1 MIGWRG
7 REMFRWTNLFRGFL
21 MGICEIIPGVS
32 SGTMALLL
40 GIYDQFLGAISRI
53 VSRHFKNAVLYL
65 LPLVIG
71 MGIAILTMSSLMDYL
86 LTEHMVPTHWFFI
99 GMVLG
104 VIPMMFSISNYKTEF
119 RPAHYIMMGLVIVLL
134 YWMSTVSDTAA
145 PAESIDIS
153 VPVMI
158 GLFFS
163 GMLASAV
170 MLLPGISG
178 SLMLLILGAY
188 PVIMRAI
195 SEFTSFNFAVLPIL
209 IATGLGIVSG
219 LLLASRGIQFLLR
232 NYTYIMYAA
241 IIGLLFGSVF
251 PLYPGLPDAAGTWI
265 ASIVSLAAGLSISTY
280 MGSKNKETI

>member
-1 MIGWRG
+1 
-7 REMFRWTNLFRGFL
+7 

-40 GIYDQFLGAISRI
+40 GIYEQFLGAIGHI
-53 VSRHFKNAVLYL
+53 VSKHYKKSIIYL

-71 MGIAILTMSSLMDYL
+71 MGTAILTMSSLMDYL
-86 LTEHMVPTHWFFI
+86 LTQHTIPTHWFFI

-104 VIPMMFSISNYKTEF
+104 VIPMMFSISNYKVEF
-119 RPAHYIMMGLVIVLL
+119 KSIHYILMGLTIILL
-134 YWMSTVSDTAA
+134 YWLSTAGENGTSI
-145 PAESIDIS
+145 ESIDIS
-153 VPVMI
+153 LLMLI

-178 SLMLLILGAY
+178 SLVLLIIGAY
-188 PVIMRAI
+188 PIIMRAI
-195 SEFTSFNFAVLPIL
+195 SEFTSLNFEVLPVL

-219 LLLASRGIQFLLR
+219 LLLAGRGIQFLLR
-232 NYTYIMYAA
+232 NYTYIMYAI

-251 PLYPGLPDAAGTWI
+251 PIYPGLPDTASIWA
-265 ASIVSLAAGLSISTY
+265 ASIVSLSAGLAISNY
-280 MGSKNKETI
+280 MGSKNKQSI

>member
-1 MIGWRG
+1 
-7 REMFRWTNLFRGFL
+7 MFKWMNLFRGFL

-40 GIYDQFLGAISRI
+40 GIYDQFLGAIGHI
-53 VSRHFKNAVLYL
+53 VSKHYKKSIIFL

-86 LTEHMVPTHWFFI
+86 LTQHTIPTHWFFI

-104 VIPMMFSISNYKTEF
+104 VIPMLFSISNYKVEF
-119 RPAHYIMMGLVIVLL
+119 KAAHYILMAATIIIL
-134 YWMSTVSDTAA
+134 YWLSTVNESGTSVA
-145 PAESIDIS
+145 SIDIS
-153 VPVMI
+153 LIMLI

-178 SLMLLILGAY
+178 SLVLLIIGAY
-188 PVIMRAI
+188 PIIMRAI
-195 SEFTSFNFAVLPIL
+195 SEFTSLNFEVVPLL
-209 IATGLGIVSG
+209 VATGLGIVSG
-219 LLLASRGIQFLLR
+219 LLLAGRGIQFLLR
-232 NYTYIMYAA
+232 NYTYITYAV

-251 PLYPGLPDAAGTWI
+251 PIYPGLPDTAGTWFW
-265 ASIVSLAAGLSISTY
+265 SIVSLSAGLAISTY
-280 MGSKNKETI
+280 MGSKNRQSI

>member
-1 MIGWRG
+1 
-7 REMFRWTNLFRGFL
+7 MFKWMNLFRGFL

-40 GIYDQFLGAISRI
+40 GIYEQFLGAIGHI
-53 VSRHFKNAVLYL
+53 VSKHYKKSIIYL

-71 MGIAILTMSSLMDYL
+71 MGTAILTMSSLMDYL
-86 LTEHMVPTHWFFI
+86 LTQYTIPTHWFFI

-104 VIPMMFSISNYKTEF
+104 VIPMMFSISNYKVEF
-119 RPAHYIMMGLVIVLL
+119 KSIHYILMGLAIILL
-134 YWMSTVSDTAA
+134 YWLSTMG
-145 PAESIDIS
+145 ESGTSIERIDIS
-153 VPVMI
+153 LLMLI

-178 SLMLLILGAY
+178 SLVLLIIGAY
-188 PVIMRAI
+188 PIIMRAI
-195 SEFTSFNFAVLPIL
+195 SEFTSLNFEVLPVL

-219 LLLASRGIQFLLR
+219 LLLAGRGIQFLLR
-232 NYTYIMYAA
+232 NYTYIMYAI

-251 PLYPGLPDAAGTWI
+251 PIYPGLPDTASIWA
-265 ASIVSLAAGLSISTY
+265 ASIVSLSAGLAISNY
-280 MGSKNKETI
+280 MGSKNKPSI

>member
-1 MIGWRG
+1 
-7 REMFRWTNLFRGFL
+7 

-40 GIYDQFLGAISRI
+40 GIYEQFLGAIGHI
-53 VSRHFKNAVLYL
+53 VSKHYKKSIIYL

-71 MGIAILTMSSLMDYL
+71 MGTAILTMSSLMDYL
-86 LTEHMVPTHWFFI
+86 LTQYTIPTHWFFI

-104 VIPMMFSISNYKTEF
+104 VIPMMFSISNYKVEF
-119 RPAHYIMMGLVIVLL
+119 KSIHYILMGLAIILL
-134 YWMSTVSDTAA
+134 YWLSTAGENGTSI
-145 PAESIDIS
+145 ESIDIS
-153 VPVMI
+153 LLMLI

-178 SLMLLILGAY
+178 SLVLLIIGAY
-188 PVIMRAI
+188 PIIMRAI
-195 SEFTSFNFAVLPIL
+195 SEFTSLNFEVLPVL

-219 LLLASRGIQFLLR
+219 LLLAGRGIQFLLR
-232 NYTYIMYAA
+232 NYTYIMYAI

-251 PLYPGLPDAAGTWI
+251 PIYPGLPDTASIWA
-265 ASIVSLAAGLSISTY
+265 ASIVSLSAGLAISNY
-280 MGSKNKETI
+280 MGSKNKQSI

>member
-1 MIGWRG
+1 
-7 REMFRWTNLFRGFL
+7 MFKWTNLFRGFL

-53 VSRHFKNAVLYL
+53 VSKHFRNAILYL

-71 MGIAILTMSSLMDYL
+71 MGVAILSMSSLMDYL
-86 LTEHMVPTHWFFI
+86 LTEHTIPTHWFFI

-104 VIPMMFSISNYKTEF
+104 VIPMMFGLSNYKVEF
-119 RPAHYIMMGLVIVLL
+119 RLVHYILMGIAVVFL
-134 YWMSTVSDTAA
+134 YWLSTVSESGM

-153 VPVMI
+153 LLTLVA
-158 GLFFS
+158 LFFS

-178 SLMLLILGAY
+178 SLVLLIIGAY
-188 PVIMRAI
+188 PIIMRAI
-195 SEFTSFNFAVLPIL
+195 REFTALNFDVLPIL
-209 IATGLGIVSG
+209 IATGLGIVAG

-232 NYTYIMYAA
+232 NYTYIMYAV

-251 PLYPGLPDAAGTWI
+251 PIYPGLPETAGTWI

>member
-1 MIGWRG
+1 
-7 REMFRWTNLFRGFL
+7 MFKWMNLFRGFL

-40 GIYDQFLGAISRI
+40 GIYEQFLGAIGHI
-53 VSRHFKNAVLYL
+53 VSKHYKKSIIYL

-71 MGIAILTMSSLMDYL
+71 MGTAILTMSSLMDYL
-86 LTEHMVPTHWFFI
+86 LTQYTIPTHWFFI

-104 VIPMMFSISNYKTEF
+104 VIPMMFSISNYKVEF
-119 RPAHYIMMGLVIVLL
+119 KSIHYILMGLAIILL
-134 YWMSTVSDTAA
+134 YWLSTMGESGTSI
-145 PAESIDIS
+145 ESIDIS
-153 VPVMI
+153 LLMLI

-178 SLMLLILGAY
+178 SLVLLIIGAY
-188 PVIMRAI
+188 PIIMRAI
-195 SEFTSFNFAVLPIL
+195 SEFTSLNFEVLPVL

-219 LLLASRGIQFLLR
+219 LLLAGRGIQFLLR
-232 NYTYIMYAA
+232 NYTYIMYAI

-251 PLYPGLPDAAGTWI
+251 PIYPGLPDTASIWA
-265 ASIVSLAAGLSISTY
+265 ASIVSLSAGLAISNY
-280 MGSKNKETI
+280 MGSKNKQSI

>member
-1 MIGWRG
+1 
-7 REMFRWTNLFRGFL
+7 MFKWMNLFRGFL

-40 GIYDQFLGAISRI
+40 GIYEQFLGAIGHI
-53 VSRHFKNAVLYL
+53 VSKHYKKSIIYL

-71 MGIAILTMSSLMDYL
+71 MGTAILTMSSLMDYL
-86 LTEHMVPTHWFFI
+86 LTQYTIPTHWFFI

-104 VIPMMFSISNYKTEF
+104 VIPMMFSISNYKVEF
-119 RPAHYIMMGLVIVLL
+119 KSIHYILMGLAIILL
-134 YWMSTVSDTAA
+134 YWLSTMG
-145 PAESIDIS
+145 ESGTSIERIDIS
-153 VPVMI
+153 LLMLI

-178 SLMLLILGAY
+178 SLVLLIIGAY
-188 PVIMRAI
+188 PIIMRAI
-195 SEFTSFNFAVLPIL
+195 SEFTSLNFEVLPVL

-219 LLLASRGIQFLLR
+219 LLLAGRGIQFLLR
-232 NYTYIMYAA
+232 NYTYIMYAI

-251 PLYPGLPDAAGTWI
+251 PIYPGLPDTASIWA
-265 ASIVSLAAGLSISTY
+265 ASIVSLSAGLAISNY
-280 MGSKNKETI
+280 MGSKNKQSI

>member
-1 MIGWRG
+1 
-7 REMFRWTNLFRGFL
+7 MFKWTNLFRGFL

-53 VSRHFKNAVLYL
+53 VSKHFRNAILYL

-71 MGIAILTMSSLMDYL
+71 MGVAILSMSSLMDYL
-86 LTEHMVPTHWFFI
+86 LTEQTIPTHWFFI

-104 VIPMMFSISNYKTEF
+104 VIPMMFGLSNYKVEF
-119 RPAHYIMMGLVIVLL
+119 RLVHYILMGIAVVFL
-134 YWMSTVSDTAA
+134 YWLSTVSESGM

-153 VPVMI
+153 LLTLVA
-158 GLFFS
+158 LFFS

-178 SLMLLILGAY
+178 SLVLLIIGAY
-188 PVIMRAI
+188 PIIMRAI
-195 SEFTSFNFAVLPIL
+195 REFTALNFDVLPIL
-209 IATGLGIVSG
+209 IATGLGIVAG

-232 NYTYIMYAA
+232 NYTYIMYAV

-251 PLYPGLPDAAGTWI
+251 PIYPGLPETAGTWI

>member
-1 MIGWRG
+1 
-7 REMFRWTNLFRGFL
+7 MFKWANLFRGFL
-21 MGICEIIPGVS
+21 MGICEIIPGIS

-53 VSRHFKNAVLYL
+53 VSKHFKKAVLYL

-86 LTEHMVPTHWFFI
+86 LTEHMIPTHWFFI

-104 VIPMMFSISNYKTEF
+104 VVPMMFGISNYRVEF
-119 RPAHYIMMGLVIVLL
+119 RPAHYLVMGLVTILL
-134 YWMSTVSDTAA
+134 YWMSTVNESGA
-145 PAESIDIS
+145 PADTIDIS
-153 VPVMI
+153 VLTLTL
-158 GLFFS
+158 LFFS
-163 GMLASAV
+163 GMLASSV

-178 SLMLLILGAY
+178 SLVLLIIGAY
-188 PVIMRAI
+188 PIIMRAI
-195 SEFTSFNFAVLPIL
+195 SEFTSLNFEVAPLL

-232 NYTYIMYAA
+232 NYTYITYAA

-251 PLYPGLPDAAGTWI
+251 PLYPGLPDTSGTWI

>member
-1 MIGWRG
+1 
-7 REMFRWTNLFRGFL
+7 MFKWMNLFRGFL

-40 GIYDQFLGAISRI
+40 GIYEQFLGAIGHI
-53 VSRHFKNAVLYL
+53 VSKHYKKSIIYL

-71 MGIAILTMSSLMDYL
+71 MGTAILTMSSLMDYL
-86 LTEHMVPTHWFFI
+86 LTQHTIPTHWFFI

-104 VIPMMFSISNYKTEF
+104 VIPMMFSISNYKVEF
-119 RPAHYIMMGLVIVLL
+119 KSIHYILMGLTILLL
-134 YWMSTVSDTAA
+134 YWLSTAGENGTSI
-145 PAESIDIS
+145 ESIDIS
-153 VPVMI
+153 LLMLI

-178 SLMLLILGAY
+178 SLVLLIIGAY
-188 PVIMRAI
+188 PIIMRAI
-195 SEFTSFNFAVLPIL
+195 SEFTSLNFEVLPVL

-219 LLLASRGIQFLLR
+219 LLLAGRGIQFLLR
-232 NYTYIMYAA
+232 NYTYIMYAI

-251 PLYPGLPDAAGTWI
+251 PIYPGLPDTASIWA
-265 ASIVSLAAGLSISTY
+265 ASIVSLSAGLAISNY
-280 MGSKNKETI
+280 MGSKNKQSI

>member
-1 MIGWRG
+1 
-7 REMFRWTNLFRGFL
+7 

-40 GIYDQFLGAISRI
+40 GIYDQFLGAISQI
-53 VSRHFKNAVLYL
+53 VSKHFKKSIIFL
-65 LPLVIG
+65 LPLVTG

-86 LTEHMVPTHWFFI
+86 LTQHTIPTHWFFI

-104 VIPMMFSISNYKTEF
+104 VIPMMLSISNYKAEF
-119 RPAHYIMMGLVIVLL
+119 KSVHYILAGITILIL
-134 YWMSTVSDTAA
+134 YWLSTVSESGAS
-145 PAESIDIS
+145 AESIDIS
-153 VPVMI
+153 LLMLV

-163 GMLASAV
+163 GMLASSV

-178 SLMLLILGAY
+178 SLVLLIIGTY
-188 PVIMRAI
+188 PIIMRAI
-195 SEFTSFNFAVLPIL
+195 SEFTSLNFEVLPAL

-232 NYTYIMYAA
+232 NYTYIMYAI

-251 PLYPGLPDAAGTWI
+251 SIYPGLPDTSVTWFW
-265 ASIVSLAAGLSISTY
+265 SIVSLCAGLSISIY
-280 MGSKNKETI
+280 MGSKNKQSI

>member
-1 MIGWRG
+1 
-7 REMFRWTNLFRGFL
+7 MFKWMNLFRGFL

-40 GIYDQFLGAISRI
+40 GIYEQFLGAIGHI
-53 VSRHFKNAVLYL
+53 VSKHYKKSIIYL

-71 MGIAILTMSSLMDYL
+71 MGTAILTMSSLMDYL
-86 LTEHMVPTHWFFI
+86 LTQYTIPTHWFFI

-104 VIPMMFSISNYKTEF
+104 VIPMMFSISNYKVEF
-119 RPAHYIMMGLVIVLL
+119 KSIHYILMGLTIILL
-134 YWMSTVSDTAA
+134 YWLSTAGENGTSI
-145 PAESIDIS
+145 ESIDIS
-153 VPVMI
+153 LLMLI

-178 SLMLLILGAY
+178 SLVLLIIGAY
-188 PVIMRAI
+188 PIIMRAI
-195 SEFTSFNFAVLPIL
+195 SEFTSLNFEVLPVL

-219 LLLASRGIQFLLR
+219 LLLAGRGIQFLLR
-232 NYTYIMYAA
+232 NYTYIMYAI

-251 PLYPGLPDAAGTWI
+251 PIYPGLPDTASIWA
-265 ASIVSLAAGLSISTY
+265 ASIVSLSAGLAISNY
-280 MGSKNKETI
+280 MGSKNKQSI

>member
-1 MIGWRG
+1 
-7 REMFRWTNLFRGFL
+7 MFKWVNLFRGFL

-40 GIYDQFLGAISRI
+40 GIYDQFLGAIGHI
-53 VSRHFKNAVLYL
+53 VSKDYKKSIIFL
-65 LPLVIG
+65 LPLVMG

-86 LTEHMVPTHWFFI
+86 LTEHTIPTHWFFI

-104 VIPMMFSISNYKTEF
+104 VIPMMFSISNYKVEF
-119 RPAHYIMMGLVIVLL
+119 KSVHYILISAAVILL
-134 YWMSTVSDTAA
+134 FWLSTVNESGAA
-145 PAESIDIS
+145 AESLDIS
-153 VPVMI
+153 IMLLI

-178 SLMLLILGAY
+178 SLVLLIIGAY
-188 PVIMRAI
+188 PVIMKAI
-195 SEFTSFNFAVLPIL
+195 SEFTSFNFEVLPLL

-219 LLLASRGIQFLLR
+219 LLLAGRGIQFLLR
-232 NYTYIMYAA
+232 NYTYIMYAI

-251 PLYPGLPDAAGTWI
+251 PIYPGLPDTAGTWMS
-265 ASIVSLAAGLSISTY
+265 SIVSLCAGLAISTY
-280 MGSKNKETI
+280 MGSKNKQSI